1 MQSRPESLP
10 PWSGYASSVT
20 ARRVC
25 AFETVASPRPSAAS
39 LQRLCG
45 KELKADSWLPKAGS
59 ALAVV
64 LKSSQEIE
72 KMRRAGEVTRDVLHL
87 VRGLVKPGV
96 TTFDLEK
103 AAVARL
109 AELGIKAAFKGYHG
123 YPCALCTSVNSEVVH
138 GIPSAK
144 RVLNE
149 GDIVSIDFGVVVDGY
164 YGDSA
169 ITVPVGN
176 IAPDT
181 ARLLDVT
188 RKSLHAG
195 IAVVRPGATLGDVG
209 AAVQG
214 VVEKEGFSVVRDFVG
229 HGIGVHMHEDPQV
242 PNYGQAGRG
251 MKLKAGMV
259 IAIEPMVNAGRPDV
273 QVLDD
278 GWTAV
283 AKDGSMSAH
292 FEHTVA
298 VTDTGAR
305 ILTE

>member
-1 MQSRPESLP
+1 
-10 PWSGYASSVT
+10 
-20 ARRVC
+20 
-25 AFETVASPRPSAAS
+25 
-39 LQRLCG
+39 
-45 KELKADSWLPKAGS
+45 
-59 ALAVV
+59 LAVV

-72 KMRRAGEVTRDVLHL
+72 KMRRAGEVTRDVLEL

-138 GIPSAK
+138 GIPSEK
-144 RVLNE
+144 RVLKE
-149 GDIVSIDFGVVVDGY
+149 GDIVSVDFGVVVDGY

-181 ARLLDVT
+181 ARLLEVT
-188 RKSLHAG
+188 KKSLHAG
-195 IAVVRPGATLGDVG
+195 IAMVRPGATLGDVG

-214 VVEKEGFSVVRDFVG
+214 VVEGEGFSVVRDFVG
-229 HGIGVHMHEDPQV
+229 HGIGVRMHEDPQV
-242 PNYGQAGRG
+242 PNFGEAGRG
-251 MKLKAGMV
+251 MKLKTGMV
-259 IAIEPMVNAGRPDV
+259 IAIEPMVNAGGPDV
-273 QVLDD
+273 MVLDD

-298 VTDTGAR
+298 VTATGAR

>member
-1 MQSRPESLP
+1 
-10 PWSGYASSVT
+10 
-20 ARRVC
+20 
-25 AFETVASPRPSAAS
+25 
-39 LQRLCG
+39 
-45 KELKADSWLPKAGS
+45 
-59 ALAVV
+59 LAVV

-72 KMRRAGEVTRDVLHL
+72 KMRRAGELTRDVLEL

-96 TTFDLEK
+96 TTLDLEK

-109 AELGIKAAFKGYHG
+109 KELDVKAAFKGYHG

-138 GIPSAK
+138 GIPSEK
-144 RVLNE
+144 RVLKE
-149 GDIVSIDFGVVVDGY
+149 GDIVSVDFGVVVDGY

-169 ITVPVGN
+169 ITVPVGK

-188 RKSLHAG
+188 KKSLHAG

-209 AAVQG
+209 AAVQK
-214 VVEKEGFSVVRDFVG
+214 VVEGEGFSVVRDFVG

-242 PNYGQAGRG
+242 PNFGEAGRG

-273 QVLDD
+273 MVLDD

-292 FEHTVA
+292 FEQTVA
-298 VTDTGAR
+298 VTATGAR